1 VPTIRVMNR
10 SAAGLET
17 DKRLRLK
24 PPKLVITSPP
34 YSGVHVLYHRWQVD
48 GRKETAAPFWIANR
62 LDGAGS
68 SYYTM
73 GDRKFPKLETYFC
86 NIRATMSSV
95 ASLADEHT
103 IFSQMVAFSDRDWQ
117 LEQYLDTMK
126 EAGLSEAF
134 LPMLQGEGDGRLH
147 AHAVAIGV
155 LAKPTAKL
163 GRRGQ
168 RRRAGAARRPRCRSS
183 QKEIGGGPVQRSGR
197 MRRRR
202 LARAEQPKR
211 ALTRLLTRTNDSF

>member
-1 VPTIRVMNR
+1 MSFTIVGKSTAVRKPR
-10 SAAGLET
+10 RLSGSLT
-17 DKRLRLK
+17 DSMVQALRITQWVIGNFPNSK
-24 PPKLVITSPP
+24 PI
-34 YSGVHVLYHRWQVD
+34 
-48 GRKETAAPFWIANR
+48 
-62 LDGAGS
+62 
-68 SYYTM
+68 
-73 GDRKFPKLETYFC
+73 C

>member
-1 VPTIRVMNR
+1 MSFTIVGKSTAVRKPRRLSGSLTDSMVQALRITQWVIGNFPNSKPISATSAPRCHRSRHLPTSI
-10 SAAGLET
+10 
-17 DKRLRLK
+17 
-24 PPKLVITSPP
+24 
-34 YSGVHVLYHRWQVD
+34 QFF
-48 GRKETAAPFWIANR
+48 RK
-62 LDGAGS
+62 
-68 SYYTM
+68 
-73 GDRKFPKLETYFC
+73 
-86 NIRATMSSV
+86 
-95 ASLADEHT
+95 
-103 IFSQMVAFSDRDWQ
+103 MVAFSDRDWQ

>member
-1 VPTIRVMNR
+1 MVQ
-10 SAAGLET
+10 A
-17 DKRLRLK
+17 LRITQWVIGNFPNSK
-24 PPKLVITSPP
+24 PI
-34 YSGVHVLYHRWQVD
+34 
-48 GRKETAAPFWIANR
+48 
-62 LDGAGS
+62 
-68 SYYTM
+68 
-73 GDRKFPKLETYFC
+73 C

-168 RRRAGAARRPRCRSS
+168 RRRAGAALDVDQVKKKSAAARSN
-183 QKEIGGGPVQRSGR
+183 
-197 MRRRR
+197 
-202 LARAEQPKR
+202 ARAGCGAAASR
-211 ALTRLLTRTNDSF
+211 ARNSQNER